1 MWTRTMAVSTL
12 VLYLGCVGTL
22 HGQQQQTPTAA
33 SASPSPASS
42 PSGVQEFPVILQQNV
57 TAGKTPVATKVQARL
72 EVATLV
78 DGTVVPRNAVFS
90 GEVIESTAK
99 TKTEP
104 SRLAIR
110 MDSVHWKDG
119 SASVK
124 VYLTAWYYPA
134 IDEMGQ
140 DLRYG
145 PQQGAKRTWNGQG
158 QYPDTTTKVYKPFPG
173 SESDKGSV
181 PDTPASATSNH
192 RLLMKNVE
200 ATSTGDGS
208 LALVS
213 KHANLKLDR
222 LTTYVLA
229 SGEVLP
235 TK

>member
-1 MWTRTMAVSTL
+1 MWTPTMAVFTL
-12 VLYLGCVGTL
+12 VLCVGCVGTL
-22 HGQQQQTPTAA
+22 HGQQQTPA
-33 SASPSPASS
+33 SSSANSS
-42 PSGVQEFPVILQQNV
+42 PSGAQEFPVIMQQNV
-57 TAGKTPVATKVQARL
+57 TAGKTPAGTKVQARL

-78 DGTVVPRNAVFS
+78 EGTVVPRNAVFS
-90 GEVIESTAK
+90 GDVIESTAK

-110 MDSVHWKDG
+110 MNSVQWKNG

-124 VYLTAWYYPA
+124 VYLTSWYYPA
-134 IDEMGQ
+134 RDEMGQ
-140 DLRYG
+140 DLQYG
-145 PQQGAKRTWNGQG
+145 PEQPAKRTWNGQG
-158 QYPDTTTKVYKPFPG
+158 QYPDTTTKVYRPFPG

-181 PDTPASATSNH
+181 PDTPASATSNQ
-192 RLLMKNVE
+192 RVLMKDVE
-200 ATSTGDGS
+200 ATSASDGS

-229 SGEVLP
+229 SAEVLP

>member
-1 MWTRTMAVSTL
+1 MWTRTMAVLTL
-12 VLYLGCVGTL
+12 VLCVGCVGTL
-22 HGQQQQTPTAA
+22 HGQQQPT
-33 SASPSPASS
+33 PASS
-42 PSGVQEFPVILQQNV
+42 SANSSPPGAQEFPVIMQQNV
-57 TAGKTPVATKVQARL
+57 IAGKTPAGTKVQARL

-78 DGTVVPRNAVFS
+78 AGAVVPRNAVFS

-104 SRLAIR
+104 SRLAVR
-110 MDSVHWKDG
+110 MDSVQWKDG

-124 VYLTAWYYPA
+124 VYLTSWYYPA

-140 DLRYG
+140 DLQYG

-158 QYPDTTTKVYKPFPG
+158 QYPDTTTKIYKPFPG

-181 PDTPASATSNH
+181 PDTPASTTSNH
-192 RLLMKNVE
+192 RVLMKNVE
-200 ATSTGDGS
+200 ATSASDGS

-213 KHANLKLDR
+213 KHANLKLDK

-229 SGEVLP
+229 SAEVLP